1 MAPLL
6 IQLQSNQDKY
16 RNLLDG
22 MMMEKVSDDGGLQEL
37 QAITSLNQDQIAQ
50 LVEHLGANQK
60 VLGSIPGLVRG
71 LQDASYVAEQ
81 LSGKSCLLAL
91 HPIDEANVEEAV
103 LQSVTLTGLG
113 TEGFDVAQPY
123 FRAGGHLRDW
133 TPGRDGQDLILMF
146 GNRYLTSSHDTGDN
160 VSIEMSPIVDPLNIL
175 CPLIKNEVHTAD
187 NVVEYWERRG
197 VHSTSEVYIEIKPG
211 LFTLTNLVE
220 LQVSFAIIRIACQE
234 YTFVPKLWAICLLD
248 RIVEMDY
255 NLSTIHVLASG
266 QLSPLKKI
274 KRKVS
279 YRMSSSDESAPNKQ
293 LRHLILGEVE
303 GAVGR
308 TDMSMKEV
316 A

>member
-37 QAITSLNQDQIAQ
+37 QAITS
-50 LVEHLGANQK
+50 
-60 VLGSIPGLVRG
+60 VRG

-103 LQSVTLTGLG
+103 LQLPPPVRQVNIPHTLNRLIDLKYCAQGANHTSGPQ
-113 TEGFDVAQPY
+113 QPY

-197 VHSTSEVYIEIKPG
+197 
-211 LFTLTNLVE
+211 
-220 LQVSFAIIRIACQE
+220 
-234 YTFVPKLWAICLLD
+234 
-248 RIVEMDY
+248 DY

-279 YRMSSSDESAPNKQ
+279 YRMSSSDESGNDNNQSAPNKQ